1 MAGLFIKLLL
11 KYWGLT
17 IFQEGSP
24 GRARMLNNRFVKR
37 VLINAQNF
45 LGVVLSASSFSF
57 PFEFFI
63 FSFYFSLAICYTES
77 FLKWLIPLLNSF

>member
-1 MAGLFIKLLL
+1 MANPFIKLLL
-11 KYWGLT
+11 KYRGLT

-37 VLINAQNF
+37 VLINAKNF
-45 LGVVLSASSFSF
+45 WGVVLAASSFSL

-63 FSFYFSLAICYTES
+63 FSFYFLLAVC
-77 FLKWLIPLLNSF
+77 